1 MHGHILISYYVNF
14 CSFVNKNYGIIITY
28 WNCYSVE
35 GLIIAIDGVNHHR
48 TRDRNGVDMK
58 GKPHDIIGWI
68 IRSPVP
74 VEDEIVTIEI
84 AVLRGRIAACDKP

>member
-1 MHGHILISYYVNF
+1 M
-14 CSFVNKNYGIIITY
+14 NKIYANYGIIITY

-35 GLIIAIDGVNHHR
+35 WLIIAIDGVKHHR
-48 TRDRNGVDMK
+48 TRDRSGVDMK
-58 GKPHDIIGWI
+58 GEPHYVTGWI

-84 AVLRGRIAACDKP
+84 AVLRGGVAACDKPRKCARYGRIYKT